1 MNAFSEKPGDSEIT
15 ALLKKLEERIEKIE
29 KVLNIETPE
38 YSESTP
44 VPEEKEIIDY
54 PDKEERLEYQIGQF
68 WFAKAG
74 IIILIIGVAF
84 FLTFPYKN
92 LSPVVPCLIGLA
104 IASLFFLC
112 SGYCKKNLNFISG
125 YLYGGGLVLLY
136 FSAVKMHFFGN
147 EHLITGLQL
156 EIFILIIISAIEIY
170 LSLKRKSPYLAGL
183 SLTLGYVT
191 SVLSNNA
198 YFIFISV
205 IILSSLAVYI
215 KLRYEWDMIIFY
227 GIILTYSAHFLWF
240 INNPLINGQIQTVTL
255 PQFNLLF
262 LISYSFIFAAGN
274 LMRKKDYPEN
284 TAVIAS
290 SLLNA
295 AGCYGLF
302 SLITLSMEPGSIF
315 IYNIAASILFLVISV
330 LYWVHEQ
337 SRYSTFIFAILGYLA
352 LSVAIIVEFKTPGSF
367 ILLCWQSLL
376 VVSTAIWFRS
386 KYIILA
392 NFIIYLII
400 FFTYLL
406 LEGKVHFVS
415 LSFGIV
421 ALLSAR
427 ILNWKK
433 DRLEL
438 KTDQMRNA
446 YLLSALFII
455 PYALYFAMPD
465 SLISVSWIGVAILY
479 YLLSLALK
487 NKKYRWMALLTLLL
501 TIGYVFVIGITSSDP
516 TYKIVSFILLGAV
529 LISVS
534 LIYTKYKKS
543 IKQIIK
549 S

>member
-1 MNAFSEKPGDSEIT
+1 MNTFSEKPGDSEIT
-15 ALLKKLEERIEKIE
+15 ALLKSLEERIEKIE
-29 KVLNIETPE
+29 KVLNIETPLHRE
-38 YSESTP
+38 SEP
-44 VPEEKEIIDY
+44 VPVKEIVDY
-54 PDKEERLEYQIGQF
+54 PEREERLEYQIGQF

-74 IIILIIGVAF
+74 IIILIIGIAF

-92 LSPVVPCLIGLA
+92 LSPVVPCLFGFVFA
-104 IASLFFLC
+104 FLFFIC
-112 SGYCKKNLNFISG
+112 SGWCKKTFNFISG

-136 FSAVKMHFFGN
+136 FTAVKMHFFGN
-147 EHLITGLQL
+147 EQLIRGLPL

-170 LSLKRKSPYLAGL
+170 LSLKRKSSYLAAL

-191 SVLSNNA
+191 SVLSNDA

-205 IILSSLAVYI
+205 LILSGLAVYI
-215 KLRYEWDMIIFY
+215 KLRFEWDMMIFY
-227 GIILTYSAHFLWF
+227 GIILTYTAHFIWF
-240 INNPLINGQIQTVTL
+240 INNPVINGQIQTVTV
-255 PQFNLLF
+255 PQSNLLF
-262 LISYSFIFAAGN
+262 LISYSLIFAAGN
-274 LMRKKDYPEN
+274 LMRKKGHPEN
-284 TAVIAS
+284 ASVIVS

-302 SLITLSMEPGSIF
+302 SLISLSMDPGTIF

-330 LYWVHEQ
+330 LFWVREQ

-367 ILLCWQSLL
+367 IWLCWQSLL

-406 LEGKVHFVS
+406 LEGKIHLVS

-465 SLISVSWIGVAILY
+465 GLISVSWIGAAILY

-501 TIGYVFVIGITSSDP
+501 TIVYVFVIGITSSDP

-543 IKQIIK
+543 VKHIIK

>member
-1 MNAFSEKPGDSEIT
+1 M
-15 ALLKKLEERIEKIE
+15 
-29 KVLNIETPE
+29 V
-38 YSESTP
+38 
-44 VPEEKEIIDY
+44 
-54 PDKEERLEYQIGQF
+54 
-68 WFAKAG
+68 
-74 IIILIIGVAF
+74 
-84 FLTFPYKN
+84 N
-92 LSPVVPCLIGLA
+92 L
-104 IASLFFLC
+104 
-112 SGYCKKNLNFISG
+112 
-125 YLYGGGLVLLY
+125 
-136 FSAVKMHFFGN
+136 
-147 EHLITGLQL
+147 
-156 EIFILIIISAIEIY
+156 
-170 LSLKRKSPYLAGL
+170 R
-183 SLTLGYVT
+183 
-191 SVLSNNA
+191 
-198 YFIFISV
+198 
-205 IILSSLAVYI
+205 
-215 KLRYEWDMIIFY
+215 
-227 GIILTYSAHFLWF
+227 
-240 INNPLINGQIQTVTL
+240 
-255 PQFNLLF
+255 
-262 LISYSFIFAAGN
+262 
-274 LMRKKDYPEN
+274 
-284 TAVIAS
+284 
-290 SLLNA
+290 
-295 AGCYGLF
+295 
-302 SLITLSMEPGSIF
+302 F